1 MGGELVAI
9 GGREFELGAVYA
21 PRDRGGRGSAG
32 WSRTR
37 RPRAGA
43 AAGWRR

>member
-1 MGGELVAI
+1 MGGKLVAI

-21 PRDRGGRGSAG
+21 PGDRGAGSSAG